1 MKERDGDDTIQFET
15 IRLQD
20 FLNWYERHL
29 LSIASF
35 DVDDLLTALSRL
47 DNNAIILKN
56 LATEH
61 KRSLAILSSSQNNK
75 AQKIF
80 DQIDALALFLPN
92 SSNSSATPVSS
103 SATSSA
109 ISNKAPHAQ
118 IQTQVLSI
126 LPDSEQ
132 LRDIMLK
139 NKSKLTDLAS
149 SKKTDAGKAKANLK
163 SSNGSSSVS
172 APSSSQPSRDRDGG
186 PARKDKSA
194 AAGAAGLNGAGGS
207 GMGDVATVRQEAR
220 HGLLLLEELET
231 LIGRKSFMSVHS
243 TDSSCLCIYM
253 YVCKAVCVYVFS
265 SYMCVYLR

>member
-1 MKERDGDDTIQFET
+1 MKEGDGDDTIQFET

-20 FLNWYERHL
+20 FLNWFERHL

-47 DNNAIILKN
+47 DDNTMILKN
-56 LATEH
+56 LASEY
-61 KRSLAILSSSQNNK
+61 KSSLAILSTSQNNK

-92 SSNSSATPVSS
+92 TSTSSVSS
-103 SATSSA
+103 STTSSA
-109 ISNKAPHAQ
+109 VSNKAPQAQ
-118 IQTQVLSI
+118 TQSQVLSI

-163 SSNGSSSVS
+163 SSSGSSSVS

-194 AAGAAGLNGAGGS
+194 AAGAGGLSGAGGS
-207 GMGDVATVRQEAR
+207 GVGDVATVRQEAR
-220 HGLLLLEELET
+220 H
-231 LIGRKSFMSVHS
+231 
-243 TDSSCLCIYM
+243 
-253 YVCKAVCVYVFS
+253 
-265 SYMCVYLR
+265 